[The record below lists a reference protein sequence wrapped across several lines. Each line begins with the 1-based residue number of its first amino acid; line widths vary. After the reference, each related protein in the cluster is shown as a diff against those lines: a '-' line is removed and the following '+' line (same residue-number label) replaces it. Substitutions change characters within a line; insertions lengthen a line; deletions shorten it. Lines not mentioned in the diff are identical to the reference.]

1 MKQLYLINEFKKKS
15 IEDCTISAVLMGHLQ
30 TSVA

>member
-15 IEDCTISAVLMGHLQ
+15 IEDCTISAVLMYG
-30 TSVA
+30 SFIK